1 MHTELLKEKYRQ
13 AAGRFR
19 EMADNEEKTLVMLSV
34 LRLLCFAGG
43 ILLSWFGFTLSV
55 SAGTGII
62 FISILLFLWLLK
74 TFSVHS
80 EKKDFLKNLSEINS
94 REALALSGDLNGF
107 PAGNE
112 FADIDHPFSN
122 DTDLFGNSSLF
133 QYINR
138 TVTSYGRE
146 ILSGWLSDPF
156 SLSAD
161 LIKRQAVI
169 RELAGKE
176 KWRHEF
182 MASGYKNALE
192 RNEIETLLEW
202 LNEKDKYAGSV
213 LKRYLLIILPGA
225 AVISLILMIA
235 GVLHYSLFTTIFLLN
250 LLYVFS
256 GIKNT
261 NRVHNALSRKYYYLS
276 SMIGLLRSFDN
287 EGFNSD
293 LLKEIKSGLSG
304 KSVSATAS
312 VKKLERLIQAF
323 DSRLNLLV
331 SFALNGLLLWD
342 YHSIKRLE
350 KWKSDY
356 SSQFPVWLDM
366 LGQVDAFISF
376 GNYAANNSSS
386 VYPIISDDNIVF
398 SAVKLGHPLIDSE
411 ERVSNDF
418 EIAEKGHIYVITGA
432 NMAGKSTF
440 LRTVAVN
447 YILAMT
453 GAPVCA
459 SSLKF
464 RPVKLFTS
472 MRTTDSLSNHE
483 SYFYAELKRLRVLIT
498 MVESGEPLF
507 FILDEILKGTNS
519 VDKSEG
525 SKQFIRRMISYK
537 GTGLIATH
545 DISLGE
551 LEKEYPGIVLNKCF
565 EIEIKGDKVSFDYR
579 LRDGIT
585 TRMNA
590 SLLMKE
596 MGITN

>member
-1 MHTELLKEKYRQ
+1 MHAELLKEKYRQ

-19 EMADNEEKTLVMLSV
+19 EMADNEEKTLVLLSV

-43 ILLSWFGFTLSV
+43 ILLSWFGFTLCV
-55 SAGTGII
+55 SAGVVII
-62 FISILLFLWLLK
+62 FLSILLFLWLLK
-74 TFSVHS
+74 AFSVHS
-80 EKKDFLKNLSEINS
+80 EKKDFLKNLSAINS

-107 PAGNE
+107 PTGKE
-112 FADIDHPFSN
+112 FTDIDHPFSN

-287 EGFNSD
+287 EGFNSE

-386 VYPIISDDNIVF
+386 VYPSISDDNIVF

-418 EIAEKGHIYVITGA
+418 EIAEKGCIYVITGA

-459 SSLKF
+459 SYMIFK
-464 RPVKLFTS
+464 PVKLFTS

-483 SYFYAELKRLRVLIT
+483 SYFCAELKRLRVLIT
-498 MVESGEPLF
+498 MVESGEPLL

-525 SKQFIRRMISYK
+525 SKLFIRRMISSK

-596 MGITN
+596 MGITD

>member
-1 MHTELLKEKYRQ
+1 MHAEELIKKYRE

-19 EMADNEEKTLVMLSV
+19 EMAGNEEKKLVLLSV

-43 ILLSWFGFTLSV
+43 IIISWFAFTFSV
-55 SAGTGII
+55 SAGIAIMFLT
-62 FISILLFLWLLK
+62 ILLFLWLLK
-74 TFSVHS
+74 AFSIHS
-80 EKKDFLKNLSEINS
+80 EKKDFLTSLAAINS
-94 REALALSGDLNGF
+94 REALALSGDLDGF
-107 PAGNE
+107 PTGKE
-112 FADIDHPFSN
+112 FADTDHPFSN

-138 TVTSYGRE
+138 TVTSYGRD

-169 RELAGKE
+169 RELADKE

-182 MASGYKNALE
+182 MASGYRNALE
-192 RNEIETLLEW
+192 RNEIQTLLDW
-202 LNEKDKYAGSV
+202 LNEKDKYAGSA

-225 AVISLILMIA
+225 AVISLILLIA
-235 GVLHYSLFTTIFLLN
+235 GVLHYSLFITIFLLN
-250 LLYVFS
+250 LLYVS
-256 GIKNT
+256 LGVKNT
-261 NRVHNALSRKYYYLS
+261 NRIHNALSRKYYYLS
-276 SMIGLLRSFDN
+276 SMTSLLRSFDN
-287 EGFNSD
+287 EEFNSE
-293 LLKEIKSGLSG
+293 LLKEIKSGLAG
-304 KSVSATAS
+304 KDVSATAS
-312 VKKLERLIQAF
+312 VKKLERLIQVF
-323 DSRLNLLV
+323 DSRLNLLMG
-331 SFALNGLLLWD
+331 FALNGLLLWD

-356 SSQFPVWLDM
+356 SSHFPVWLDM

-386 VYPIISDDNIVF
+386 VYPSISDDNIVF
-398 SAVKLGHPLIDSE
+398 SAAKLGHPLIDSE

-418 EIAEKGHIYVITGA
+418 EIAQKGCIYVITGA

-459 SSLKF
+459 SYMKF
-464 RPVKLFTS
+464 KPVKLFTS

-483 SYFYAELKRLRVLIT
+483 SYFYAELKRLRVLIA
-498 MVESGEPLF
+498 MVESGEPLL

-525 SKQFIRRMISYK
+525 SKLFIRRMISSK

-551 LEKEYPGIVLNKCF
+551 LENEYPGIVLNKCF
-565 EIEIKGDKVSFDYR
+565 EIEITGDKVSFDYR

-590 SLLMKE
+590 TLLMRE
-596 MGITN
+596 MGITD

>member
-1 MHTELLKEKYRQ
+1 MHAEELIKKYRE

-19 EMADNEEKTLVMLSV
+19 EMAGNEEKKLVLLSV

-43 ILLSWFGFTLSV
+43 ILISWFAFTLSV
-55 SAGTGII
+55 SAGIAIMFLT
-62 FISILLFLWLLK
+62 ILLFLWLLK
-74 TFSVHS
+74 AFSIHS
-80 EKKDFLKNLSEINS
+80 EKKDFLTSLAAINS
-94 REALALSGDLNGF
+94 REALALSGDLDGF
-107 PAGNE
+107 PTGKE
-112 FADIDHPFSN
+112 FADTDHPFSN

-138 TVTSYGRE
+138 TVTSYGRD

-169 RELAGKE
+169 RELADKQ

-182 MASGYKNALE
+182 MASGYRNALE
-192 RNEIETLLEW
+192 RNEIQTLLDW
-202 LNEKDKYAGSV
+202 LNEKDKYAGSA

-225 AVISLILMIA
+225 AVISLILLIA
-235 GVLHYSLFTTIFLLN
+235 GVLHYSLFITIFLLN
-250 LLYVFS
+250 LLYVS
-256 GIKNT
+256 LGVKNT
-261 NRVHNALSRKYYYLS
+261 NRIHNALSRKYYYLS
-276 SMIGLLRSFDN
+276 SMTSLLRSFDN
-287 EGFNSD
+287 EEFNSE
-293 LLKEIKSGLSG
+293 LLKEIKSGLAG
-304 KSVSATAS
+304 KDVSATAS
-312 VKKLERLIQAF
+312 VKKLERLIQVF
-323 DSRLNLLV
+323 DSRLNLLMG
-331 SFALNGLLLWD
+331 FALNGLLLWD

-356 SSQFPVWLDM
+356 SSHFPVWLDM

-386 VYPIISDDNIVF
+386 VYPSISDDNIVF
-398 SAVKLGHPLIDSE
+398 SAAKLGHPLIDSE

-418 EIAEKGHIYVITGA
+418 EIAQKGCIYVITGA

-459 SSLKF
+459 SYMKF
-464 RPVKLFTS
+464 KPVKLFTS

-483 SYFYAELKRLRVLIT
+483 SYFYAELKRLRVLIA
-498 MVESGEPLF
+498 MVESGEPLL

-525 SKQFIRRMISYK
+525 SKLFIRRMISSK

-551 LEKEYPGIVLNKCF
+551 LENEYPGIVLNKCF
-565 EIEIKGDKVSFDYR
+565 EIEITGDKVSFDYR

-590 SLLMKE
+590 SLLMRE
-596 MGITN
+596 MGITD

>member
-1 MHTELLKEKYRQ
+1 MHAEELKEKYRE

-19 EMADNEEKTLVMLSV
+19 EMADNEEKKLVLLSV

-43 ILLSWFGFTLSV
+43 ILLSWFGFTLGV
-55 SAGTGII
+55 SAGIVII
-62 FISILLFLWLLK
+62 FLSILLFLWLLI
-74 TFSVHS
+74 TFSKHS
-80 EKKDFLKNLSEINS
+80 EKKDFLKNLSAINS
-94 REALALSGDLNGF
+94 REALALSGDLDGF
-107 PAGNE
+107 PTGKE
-112 FADIDHPFSN
+112 FADTDHPFSN

-182 MASGYKNALE
+182 MASGYNNALE
-192 RNEIETLLEW
+192 RNEIQTLLDW
-202 LNEKDKYAGSV
+202 LNEKDKYAGSA

-225 AVISLILMIA
+225 AVISLILLIA
-235 GVLHYSLFTTIFLLN
+235 GVLHYSLFITIFLIN
-250 LLYVFS
+250 LLYISS
-256 GIKNT
+256 GVKKT
-261 NRVHNALSRKYYYLS
+261 NRIHNALSRKYYYLS
-276 SMIGLLRSFDN
+276 SMTSLLRSFDN
-287 EGFNSD
+287 ECFNSE

-312 VKKLERLIQAF
+312 VKKLERLIQVF
-323 DSRLNLLV
+323 DSRLNLLIG
-331 SFALNGLLLWD
+331 FALNGLLLWD

-356 SSQFPVWLDM
+356 SSLFPVWLDM

-386 VYPIISDDNIVF
+386 VYPSISDDNIIF
-398 SAVKLGHPLIDSE
+398 SAEKLGHPLIDSE

-418 EIAEKGHIYVITGA
+418 EIAEKGCIYVITGA

-459 SSLKF
+459 SYMIFK
-464 RPVKLFTS
+464 PVKLFTS

-498 MVESGEPLF
+498 MVESGEPLL

-525 SKQFIRRMISYK
+525 SKLFIRRMISSK

-565 EIEIKGDKVSFDYR
+565 EIEIRGDKVSFDYR

-596 MGITN
+596 MGITD

>member
-1 MHTELLKEKYRQ
+1 MHAEELREKYGE

-19 EMADNEEKTLVMLSV
+19 EKAGNEEKKLVLLSV

-43 ILLSWFGFTLSV
+43 IIISWFAFTFSV
-55 SAGTGII
+55 SAGIAIMFLT
-62 FISILLFLWLLK
+62 ILLFLWLLK
-74 TFSVHS
+74 AFSIHS
-80 EKKDFLKNLSEINS
+80 EKKDFLTSLAAINS
-94 REALALSGDLNGF
+94 REALALSGDLDGF
-107 PAGNE
+107 PTGKE
-112 FADIDHPFSN
+112 FADTDHPFSN

-138 TVTSYGRE
+138 TVTSYGRD

-169 RELAGKE
+169 RELADKQ

-182 MASGYKNALE
+182 MASGYRNALE
-192 RNEIETLLEW
+192 RNEIQTLLDW
-202 LNEKDKYAGSV
+202 LNEKDKYAGSA

-225 AVISLILMIA
+225 AVISLILLIA
-235 GVLHYSLFTTIFLLN
+235 GVLHYSLFITIFLLN
-250 LLYVFS
+250 LLYVS
-256 GIKNT
+256 LGVKNT
-261 NRVHNALSRKYYYLS
+261 NRIHNALSRKYYYLS
-276 SMIGLLRSFDN
+276 SMTSLLRSFDN
-287 EGFNSD
+287 EEFNSE
-293 LLKEIKSGLSG
+293 LLKEIKSGLAG
-304 KSVSATAS
+304 KDVSATAS
-312 VKKLERLIQAF
+312 VKKLERLIQVF
-323 DSRLNLLV
+323 DSRLNLLMG
-331 SFALNGLLLWD
+331 FALNGLLLWD

-356 SSQFPVWLDM
+356 SSHFPVWLDM

-386 VYPIISDDNIVF
+386 VYPSISDDNIVF
-398 SAVKLGHPLIDSE
+398 SAAKLGHPLIDSE

-418 EIAEKGHIYVITGA
+418 EIAQKGCIYVITGA

-459 SSLKF
+459 SYMKF
-464 RPVKLFTS
+464 KPVKLFTS

-483 SYFYAELKRLRVLIT
+483 SYFYAELKRLRVLIA
-498 MVESGEPLF
+498 MVESGEPLL

-525 SKQFIRRMISYK
+525 SKLFIRRMISSK

-551 LEKEYPGIVLNKCF
+551 LENEYPGIVLNKCF
-565 EIEIKGDKVSFDYR
+565 EIEITGDKVSFDYR

-590 SLLMKE
+590 SLLMRE
-596 MGITN
+596 MGITD

>member
-1 MHTELLKEKYRQ
+1 MPAEELKEKYRE

-19 EMADNEEKTLVMLSV
+19 ELADIEERRLVLLSV

-43 ILLSWFGFTLSV
+43 ILLSWFGFTLGV
-55 SAGTGII
+55 SAGII
-62 FISILLFLWLLK
+62 IMFLSTSLFLWLLK
-74 TFSVHS
+74 AYSAHS
-80 EKKDFLKNLSEINS
+80 EKKDFLNSLSEINA
-94 REALALSGDLNGF
+94 REVLALSGDLDGF
-107 PAGNE
+107 PTGKE
-112 FADIDHPFSN
+112 FADTDHPFSN

-156 SLSAD
+156 PLSAD

-192 RNEIETLLEW
+192 RNEIETLLDW
-202 LNEKDKYAGSV
+202 LNKKDESAGSA
-213 LKRYLLIILPGA
+213 LKTYLLFLLPGA
-225 AVISLILMIA
+225 AVISLILLIA
-235 GVLHYSLFTTIFLLN
+235 GVFHYSFFTSIIIIN
-250 LLYVFS
+250 LLYVFT
-256 GIKNT
+256 GVKNT
-261 NRVHNALSRKYYYLS
+261 NRIHNALSRKYYYLS
-276 SMIGLLRSFDN
+276 SMISLLGSFDN
-287 EGFNSD
+287 ESFNSE
-293 LLKEIKSGLSG
+293 LLREIKSGLSG
-304 KSVSATAS
+304 KSVSATTA

-356 SSQFPVWLDM
+356 SSYFPVWLEM

-376 GNYAANNSSS
+376 GNYAANNSSGI
-386 VYPIISDDNIVF
+386 YPSISDDNTVF
-398 SAVKLGHPLIDSE
+398 SAQKLGHPLLDSE

-418 EIAEKGHIYVITGA
+418 EIARKGCVYVITGA

-459 SSLKF
+459 SFLKF
-464 RPVKLFTS
+464 RPVRLFTS

-498 MVESGEPLF
+498 MVESGEPLL

-525 SKQFIRRMISYK
+525 SKLFVRRMISSK

-551 LEKEYPGIVLNKCF
+551 LENEYPGIVLNKCF

-596 MGITN
+596 MGITD